1 MQPQR
6 LRRRDSRRMTGAVWL
21 HAGRSQEEARG
32 TGRGRAR
39 QQEAV
44 AAYLSGPRKRARG
57 QKGGRC
63 AEPSRGGASCAG
75 LEARAL
81 LLPARGQG
89 ASFLGETSGVCS
101 RGDEKAAG
109 RQRAEHEA
117 GSVLRGASGAPST
130 GWVDAGEEGSAGR
143 KAEGREPSEV
153 QGRAAPGR
161 ASSRGRVEET
171 QREHAV
177 IGSRSLPPRREIG
190 HLPVD
195 EKGHRH

>member
-1 MQPQR
+1 MAQE
-6 LRRRDSRRMTGAVWL
+6 GAGGQA
-21 HAGRSQEEARG
+21 AGGGGCG
-32 TGRGRAR
+32 TCPGPGRER
-39 QQEAV
+39 
-44 AAYLSGPRKRARG
+44 
-57 QKGGRC
+57 GGRR
-63 AEPSRGGASCAG
+63 AGDARSRSRGGASCAG

-130 GWVDAGEEGSAGR
+130 GGTLERKEARGAKPRGGNRARSRAGQR
-143 KAEGREPSEV
+143 R
-153 QGRAAPGR
+153 GR